1 LPAADVPAVLG
12 ELRFG
17 ADAVYFEPRFPFVAG
32 LSYTARFQL
41 PGLPRLLRTFEVEA
55 PSGERPRVTA
65 VFPTADTLPE
75 NALRLYVHFS
85 QPMETRA
92 ARHVRLL
99 DEQGSE
105 IKDAFVAIFD
115 GLWDPQQ
122 TRLTLLFHP
131 GRIKRGVG
139 PGETLGPPL
148 REGGA
153 YRLVVDGIQS
163 ARGMPLAAPFERR
176 FRAAPADRSSPR
188 FEDLRVSPP
197 DRPDAPLVVVFPE
210 PLDEA
215 LLQRLVWVEDLAG
228 GRVEGGVEIGANETS
243 WRFQPAQPWRAGEYA
258 VRVHPALEDRA
269 GNRFDRAFDRAA
281 AARDQGAA
289 SVPRRI
295 PVRITF

>member
-1 LPAADVPAVLG
+1 MPAADVPAVLG

-41 PGLPRLLRTFEVEA
+41 PGFPPLLRAFEVEA

-65 VFPTADTLPE
+65 VFPAADTLPE

-85 QPMETRA
+85 QPMESRA
-92 ARHVRLL
+92 ARYVRLL
-99 DEQGSE
+99 DERGTE
-105 IKDAFVAIFD
+105 VPGAFVATLD
-115 GLWDPQQ
+115 GLWDPRQ

-153 YRLVVDGIQS
+153 YRLVVDGIHS
-163 ARGMPLAAPFERR
+163 ARGLPLAAPFERR

-188 FEDLRVSPP
+188 FEDVRVSPP
-197 DRPDAPLVVVFPE
+197 DRPDAPLVVAFPE

-215 LLQRLVWVEDLAG
+215 LLHRLVWVEDQAG
-228 GRVEGGVEIGANETS
+228 GRVEGEVEIGANEAS
-243 WRFQPAQPWRAGEYA
+243 WRFLPAQPWRDGEY
-258 VRVHPALEDRA
+258 VLRVHPALEDRA
-269 GNRFDRAFDRAA
+269 GNRFDRTFDRAA
-281 AARDQGAA
+281 AGRNQEAA

-295 PVRITF
+295 PVRVTF